1 MAYDLDR
8 HIELWCDVC
17 LSSSDG
23 IRPNGPGVDS
33 VWSAMTSGVSESA
46 VSWVRLTD
54 SLDKLM
60 HELALV
66 TLAHPDD
73 RSNQTLPSQPLSS
86 LQSTIPPS
94 AASRSPTTSTL
105 TRTRTRHLSP
115 DDRLF
120 LLDVIQRQDKGRTD
134 GAIVTIEGYK
144 VFLTLTSL
152 FCCLCRKKKSKNVHD
167 KMRLKYQYDV
177 SQILTLTKHHFHAR
191 THQH

>member
-94 AASRSPTTSTL
+94 AASSSPTISTL

-134 GAIVTIEGYK
+134 GAIVTIEGFK
-144 VFLTLTSL
+144 VVSYQLSPH
-152 FCCLCRKKKSKNVHD
+152 RHVVYADKQNV
-167 KMRLKYQYDV
+167 KMNM
-177 SQILTLTKHHFHAR
+177 T
-191 THQH
+191 